1 MHRQIAVFR
10 NDGHEKAKVVHEPG
24 RFGLNIDVKLVINM
38 VVFRKVGV
46 ARFFSLGGP
55 CRGSS

>member
-24 RFGLNIDVKLVINM
+24 QFGLNIDVKLVINM
-38 VVFRKVGV
+38 LVFREVGV
-46 ARFFSLGGP
+46 ARFSALAVF
-55 CRGSS
+55 CRGPS